1 MTWNAV
7 PTKMEQGRR
16 IKGTVQRLIQGLS
29 IGDEMGCIEA
39 YKCPLKEKNGH
50 GNDRLMQ
57 MQTHAN
63 GFQRATMGT
72 LVHLFVIYL
81 YHTNG
86 FQRAAMDTLAHLLA
100 IYLYHVNGFR
110 IATMRTTATWRARRE
125 GEGNR
130 MCAGGY
136 APLTGRLSLPCP
148 LPYYIYRLRNR
159 DYPAPRCRGKG
170 QARSGQCLDSWP
182 RRKRKSN
189 GRDRRRG

>member
-1 MTWNAV
+1 
-7 PTKMEQGRR
+7 MEQDGR
-16 IKGTVQRLIQGLS
+16 IKSPVQRLIQGLS

-81 YHTNG
+81 YHANG
-86 FQRAAMDTLAHLLA
+86 FQRATMGTLAHLFV

-125 GEGNR
+125 GKESR
-130 MCAGGY
+130 MCAGGC
-136 APLTGRLSLPCP
+136 ATLTGRLSLPCP
-148 LPYYIYRLRNR
+148 SPYYIYRLRNR

-170 QARSGQCLDSWP
+170 QARSGQCLDS
-182 RRKRKSN
+182 
-189 GRDRRRG
+189 

>member
-1 MTWNAV
+1 
-7 PTKMEQGRR
+7 MEQDGR
-16 IKGTVQRLIQGLS
+16 IKSPVQRLIQGLS

-81 YHTNG
+81 YHANG
-86 FQRAAMDTLAHLLA
+86 SRIATMLTTVHLFV

-110 IATMRTTATWRARRE
+110 MATMRTTATWRARRQ
-125 GEGNR
+125 GEGDR
-130 MCAGGY
+130 MCAGGC
-136 APLTGRLSLPCP
+136 ATLTGRLSLPCP

-189 GRDRRRG
+189 GRDRRLE